1 MSHVSCNPLGLSNHS
16 CHNLYSKLHKFI
28 SLPHNLAT
36 SPHSITSYLHESIPF
51 FLAASPH
58 SITSYLH
65 ESIPFFLAASPHSIT
80 SYLHKSIPFFLA
92 ASPHSITSYLH
103 KSIPFF
109 LATSP
114 HSIISYLHK
123 SIPFFLQIYRG
134 GKINA
139 VGCFQRTPLHEATVY
154 GNMIAVKYFLENDAD
169 MELKDENGNQAI
181 HLASR
186 TGNIEYI
193 GSTSV
198 ISCNTY
204 LWQGLARVV
213 CLDPFGGDLLS
224 HGCRN
229 ELSFGGTGPKLMP
242 ISTLFHE
249 TQ

>member
-1 MSHVSCNPLGLSNHS
+1 MSHVSCNPLGFSNHS
-16 CHNLYSKLHKFI
+16 CHNLYSKLHKFMSFF
-28 SLPHNLAT
+28 SLPQN
-36 SPHSITSYLHESIPF
+36 
-51 FLAASPH
+51 LAASPH
-58 SITSYLH
+58 SI
-65 ESIPFFLAASPHSIT
+65 I
-80 SYLHKSIPFFLA
+80 
-92 ASPHSITSYLH
+92 SYLH

-114 HSIISYLHK
+114 HSITSYLHK

-213 CLDPFGGDLLS
+213 CLDPFGGDLLA
-224 HGCRN
+224 GVGTN
-229 ELSFGGTGPKLMP
+229 YLFGGTGPKLMP
-242 ISTLFHE
+242 IGTLFHE